1 MWNSAIILSCF
12 LAVTAFAQSGT
23 PDRWITPGGP
33 TPQARQM
40 TQLLADAQQFGLSAA
55 DYDGAALTAELARI
69 SQPGAGRPAL
79 AHFAQA
85 LDAQTQHLVHDLHF
99 GRIDPR
105 AAGFALPDK
114 RAPLDMQ
121 AILSQLSQ
129 ARDIPAALSTVEPP
143 FYHYALLKAALR
155 RYLPLSQDA
164 SLTHLPAMGARS
176 IKPGE
181 SYVGT
186 AALRRLLFE
195 LGDLPEANGSSSV
208 LDPSLVA
215 AIRRF
220 QGRHGLTQ
228 DGALGAKT
236 FAALTTPLSMRV
248 RQIDLTLER
257 WRWLPMFTTPPI
269 IVNIPQFRLFAFHT
283 LNDRVATITQMDV
296 IVGQTYV
303 HTRTPVFVG
312 DLRTVVFRPYWDVP
326 RSITLREMLPQIRR
340 NPQYLARNHLE
351 LVDGPGDRSP
361 VVAPSAQAI
370 DALAAGRLRIRQQ
383 PGEDNALGLVK
394 FLFPNSY
401 NVYMHSTPAHQLFAQ
416 SRRAFSHGCI
426 RVSDPVKLA
435 QFVLRGAAPP
445 WDEARIREAM
455 HGADNQR
462 VTLKDPV
469 RVMILYA
476 TVLATEG
483 GPILFFDDLYGL
495 DRRLERLLD
504 NAKQR
509 APGAAAMGYD
519 RPHSALPGREQPAIA
534 KTS

>member
-1 MWNSAIILSCF
+1 MRKTAIILSCF
-12 LAVTAFAQSGT
+12 LAFTAAAQPAT
-23 PDRWITPGGP
+23 PDRWITQGGP

-40 TQLLADAQQFGLSAA
+40 TRLLADAQQFGLSAA
-55 DYDGAALTAELARI
+55 DYQGAALLAELARV
-69 SQPGAGRPAL
+69 SQPGTTGTAL
-79 AHFAQA
+79 ARFAQE
-85 LDAQTQHLVHDLHF
+85 LDAQAQHLVHDLHF

-105 AAGFALPDK
+105 AAGFALPEN
-114 RAPLDMQ
+114 RPPLDMP
-121 AILSQLSQ
+121 AILSQLSRAHDVQ
-129 ARDIPAALSTVEPP
+129 AALSTIEPP

-155 RYLPLSQDA
+155 RYLQLSQDA
-164 SLTHLPAMGARS
+164 SLTRLPAMGVRS

-181 SYVGT
+181 SYAG
-186 AALRRLLFE
+186 APSLRHLLFE
-195 LGDLPEANGSSSV
+195 LGDLPDAGGTSNI
-208 LDPSLVA
+208 LDPPLVA
-215 AIRRF
+215 ALKRF
-220 QGRHGLTQ
+220 QGRHGLEP
-228 DGALGAKT
+228 DGALGART

-283 LNDRVATITQMDV
+283 LSDRAATIMQMDV
-296 IVGQTYV
+296 IVGKTYAN
-303 HTRTPVFVG
+303 TRTPVFVG

-326 RSITLREMLPQIRR
+326 RSIAVHEMLPQIRR
-340 NPQYLARNHLE
+340 DPKYLARNHLE
-351 LVDGPGDRSP
+351 LVDGPGDGSP
-361 VVAPSAQAI
+361 VVAPSVQAI

-435 QFVLRGAAPP
+435 QFVLRNTTPP
-445 WDEARIREAM
+445 WDEVRIRQAM
-455 HGADNQR
+455 QGADNQR
-462 VTLKDPV
+462 VALKDPV

-476 TVLATEG
+476 TALATEG

-509 APGAAAMGYD
+509 APGAAPMGYD
-519 RPHSALPGREQPAIA
+519 PAHSVHPGLEQADIA
-534 KTS
+534 QAS